1 VTSTIPERATQPS
14 VSAPWAGK
22 LVAIAVGGENRQDR
36 AFMEPVAQSGMSAR
50 WPRVIDDHRSP
61 LVGVGYVGE
70 VAEVQD
76 RQELLTALTT
86 EHFTLQSARS
96 QTASESASRAS
107 LYILS
112 VSSVLVAL
120 GFIGQASQIGTTFEV
135 FALTVLPTLYV
146 LGVFTF
152 VRVVECGAED
162 FRYGVAINRI
172 RNYYKQIAGDQAEL
186 FLLSGHD
193 DGRGVFENAAV
204 PFEGRKQFF
213 TFATVVA
220 VINSVVGGSAIAIA
234 LGAIADTSLGAAA
247 GAGGVAALVSVVALL
262 RKADRLL
269 EERAGRTE
277 SIFPSPH

>member
-1 VTSTIPERATQPS
+1 MA
-14 VSAPWAGK
+14 
-22 LVAIAVGGENRQDR
+22 
-36 AFMEPVAQSGMSAR
+36 
-50 WPRVIDDHRSP
+50 
-61 LVGVGYVGE
+61 
-70 VAEVQD
+70 D

-86 EHFTLQSARS
+86 EHFTLQGARS

-112 VSSVLVAL
+112 VSSTLVAL
-120 GFIGQASQIGTTFEV
+120 GFIGIGTTFDV

-172 RNYYKQIAGDQAEL
+172 RNYYKQIAGDQAKL

-193 DGRGVFENAAV
+193 DGQGVFENAAV
-204 PFEGRKQFF
+204 PPERRKQFF

-234 LGAIADTSLGAAA
+234 LGAIADASLGVAA
-247 GAGGVAALVSVVALL
+247 GVGGVAALVSLVALL
-262 RKADRLL
+262 RYADRLL
-269 EERAGRTE
+269 EERTGRTE
-277 SIFPSPH
+277 SIFPSPP

>member
-1 VTSTIPERATQPS
+1 V
-14 VSAPWAGK
+14 
-22 LVAIAVGGENRQDR
+22 IAGGERPPWSTAR
-36 AFMEPVAQSGMSAR
+36 VETSATWLTKRRRTRERSAR
-50 WPRVIDDHRSP
+50 WRPRW
-61 LVGVGYVGE
+61 YVRA
-70 VAEVQD
+70 VAEPAN

-86 EHFTLQSARS
+86 EHFTLQGARS
-96 QTASESASRAS
+96 QAASESASRAS

-112 VSSVLVAL
+112 VSSTLVAL
-120 GFIGQASQIGTTFEV
+120 GFLAQASQTGETFDL

-152 VRVVECGAED
+152 VRVVECGVED

-172 RNYYKQIAGDQAEL
+172 RNYYKQIAGDQAQL

-204 PFEGRKQFF
+204 PPEGRKQFL

-234 LGAIADTSLGAAA
+234 LGAIADASLGIAA
-247 GAGGVAALVSVVALL
+247 GIGGALALVSLALL
-262 RKADRLL
+262 LRHADRLL
-269 EERAGRTE
+269 EERTGRIE
-277 SIFPSPH
+277 SLFPSE